1 MTPIRD
7 PRPAA
12 YFIILLGLGEA
23 AAASLVPFYH
33 VAYLLEPGILLAVLM
48 PFLLYGLFIES
59 LRGPWLLATGLLL
72 FAANLVLVASERY
85 VRYVGIANTVR
96 YDGYADNLIYWVPTL
111 TAAIVLP
118 IAYWL
123 GRRTDEAEPSGPPSP
138 G

>member
-1 MTPIRD
+1 MTPFRD

-12 YFIILLGLGEA
+12 CLIILLGLGLA

-72 FAANLVLVASERY
+72 FAANLVLVAFERY
-85 VRYVGIANTVR
+85 LR
-96 YDGYADNLIYWVPTL
+96 YDGYTDGLIYWVPTL
-111 TAAIVLP
+111 AAVVVLP
-118 IAYWL
+118 LAYLL
-123 GRRTDEAEPSGPPSP
+123 GRRADEADPSGTPLP

>member
-1 MTPIRD
+1 MALTQD

-12 YFIILLGLGEA
+12 YLIILLGLGLA

-72 FAANLVLVASERY
+72 LAANLVLVASERY
-85 VRYVGIANTVR
+85 
-96 YDGYADNLIYWVPTL
+96 DGYADDLIYWVPTL
-111 TAAIVLP
+111 AAAIVLP
-118 IAYWL
+118 IAYRL
-123 GRRTDEAEPSGPPSP
+123 GRHTDEADAPR
-138 G
+138 

>member
-1 MTPIRD
+1 MPLTQD

-12 YFIILLGLGEA
+12 YLIILFGLGLA

-59 LRGPWLLATGLLL
+59 LRGSWLLATGLLL
-72 FAANLVLVASERY
+72 LAANLVLVAFERY
-85 VRYVGIANTVR
+85 LR
-96 YDGYADNLIYWVPTL
+96 YDGYTDGLIYWVPTL
-111 TAAIVLP
+111 AAVLVLP
-118 IAYWL
+118 IAYRL
-123 GRRTDEAEPSGPPSP
+123 GRRTDEADPSGTPSP

>member
-1 MTPIRD
+1 MTTTRD

-12 YFIILLGLGEA
+12 YLIILLGLGLA

-59 LRGPWLLATGLLL
+59 LRGSWLLATGLLL
-72 FAANLVLVASERY
+72 LAANLVLVAFERY
-85 VRYVGIANTVR
+85 LR
-96 YDGYADNLIYWVPTL
+96 YDGYTDDLIYWVPTL
-111 TAAIVLP
+111 AAVVVLP
-118 IAYWL
+118 IAYRL
-123 GRRTDEAEPSGPPSP
+123 GRRADEADPSGTPSP

>member
-1 MTPIRD
+1 MTPSRD

-12 YFIILLGLGEA
+12 CLIILLGLGLA

-72 FAANLVLVASERY
+72 FAANLVLVAFERY
-85 VRYVGIANTVR
+85 LR
-96 YDGYADNLIYWVPTL
+96 YDGYTDGLIYWVPTL
-111 TAAIVLP
+111 AAVVVLP
-118 IAYWL
+118 LAYLL
-123 GRRTDEAEPSGPPSP
+123 GRRADEADPSGTPLP

>member
-1 MTPIRD
+1 MPLTQD

-12 YFIILLGLGEA
+12 YLIILFGLGLA

-59 LRGPWLLATGLLL
+59 LRGSWLLATGLLL
-72 FAANLVLVASERY
+72 LAANLVLVAFERY
-85 VRYVGIANTVR
+85 LR
-96 YDGYADNLIYWVPTL
+96 YDGYTDGLIYWVPTL
-111 TAAIVLP
+111 AAVLVLP
-118 IAYWL
+118 IAYRL
-123 GRRTDEAEPSGPPSP
+123 GRHADEADPSGTPSP

>member
-1 MTPIRD
+1 MPLTQD

-12 YFIILLGLGEA
+12 YLIILFGLGLA

-59 LRGPWLLATGLLL
+59 LRGSWLLATGLLL
-72 FAANLVLVASERY
+72 LAANLVLVAFERY
-85 VRYVGIANTVR
+85 LR
-96 YDGYADNLIYWVPTL
+96 YDGYTDGLIYWVPTL
-111 TAAIVLP
+111 AAVLVLP
-118 IAYWL
+118 IAYRL
-123 GRRTDEAEPSGPPSP
+123 GRRADEVDPSGTPSP